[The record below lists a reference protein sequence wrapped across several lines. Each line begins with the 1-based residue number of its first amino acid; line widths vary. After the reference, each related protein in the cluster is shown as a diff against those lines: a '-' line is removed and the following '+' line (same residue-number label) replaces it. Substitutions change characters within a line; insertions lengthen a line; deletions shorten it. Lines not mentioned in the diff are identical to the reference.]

1 MSGSPAARRSSRAR
15 RARVSGRM
23 KRTTTT
29 TKHGVRS
36 PWGQRCTTNSE
47 NTPLAQRGQ
56 RAHATTGGPRARG
69 CNAPPTHPR
78 RLPSASSARRRC
90 THACF
95 RAGRRCRA
103 KPARC
108 RTPPS
113 PAPRRVREGAP
124 PTRDAFPS
132 KAATA
137 SATARRQAQGRGRA
151 GQAAPPAAMG
161 AERRSTPPRP
171 PTKITTAIC
180 ASRRNPNAPAGGL
193 RGSARRRG
201 LGGRCHHRRGAVRA
215 EPARQRHAER
225 SERRSARR
233 QDARRRPVRQR
244 HQAPTGATCWPWTA
258 ACWRQARGSRSTPR

>member
-1 MSGSPAARRSSRAR
+1 MSGSPAARRSLRAR

-47 NTPLAQRGQ
+47 NTPRTTRTAGACHDRRAASTRMQRTAASPKTPQ
-56 RAHATTGGPRARG
+56 RVKRAPALHARMFPRGTTMPRQA
-69 CNAPPTHPR
+69 
-78 RLPSASSARRRC
+78 SALQDA
-90 THACF
+90 
-95 RAGRRCRA
+95 
-103 KPARC
+103 
-108 RTPPS
+108 PS

-193 RGSARRRG
+193 RVCSPAWAWWPLSSSAW
-201 LGGRCHHRRGAVRA
+201 CCSCRA
-215 EPARQRHAER
+215 CP
-225 SERRSARR
+225 
-233 QDARRRPVRQR
+233 
-244 HQAPTGATCWPWTA
+244 PT
-258 ACWRQARGSRSTPR
+258 SR

>member
-1 MSGSPAARRSSRAR
+1 MSGSPAARRSLRAR

-47 NTPLAQRGQ
+47 NTPRTTRTAGACHDRRAASTRMQRTAASPKTPQ
-56 RAHATTGGPRARG
+56 RVKRAPALHARMFPRGTTMPRQA
-69 CNAPPTHPR
+69 
-78 RLPSASSARRRC
+78 SALQDA
-90 THACF
+90 
-95 RAGRRCRA
+95 
-103 KPARC
+103 
-108 RTPPS
+108 PS

-193 RGSARRRG
+193 RVCSPAWARWPLSSSAGS
-201 LGGRCHHRRGAVRA
+201 CSCRA
-215 EPARQRHAER
+215 CP
-225 SERRSARR
+225 
-233 QDARRRPVRQR
+233 
-244 HQAPTGATCWPWTA
+244 PT
-258 ACWRQARGSRSTPR
+258 SR

>member
-47 NTPLAQRGQ
+47 NTPRTTRTAGACRDRRAASTRMQRTAASPKTPQ
-56 RAHATTGGPRARG
+56 RVRRAPALHARMFPRGTTMPRQA
-69 CNAPPTHPR
+69 
-78 RLPSASSARRRC
+78 SALQDA
-90 THACF
+90 
-95 RAGRRCRA
+95 
-103 KPARC
+103 
-108 RTPPS
+108 PS
-113 PAPRRVREGAP
+113 PAPRPEWEGAP

-137 SATARRQAQGRGRA
+137 SATARRGPLQRSRPLYAHRA
-151 GQAAPPAAMG
+151 ETRTPRPAACG
-161 AERRSTPPRP
+161 R
-171 PTKITTAIC
+171 
-180 ASRRNPNAPAGGL
+180 
-193 RGSARRRG
+193 ARRRW

-225 SERRSARR
+225 GERRSARR

-244 HQAPTGATCWPWTA
+244 HQAPTGRPAGRG
-258 ACWRQARGSRSTPR
+258 RQRAGGRQGGAVRRHGERREGHRA